1 MKILKFSASWCGACK
16 QLEKELSTLKGVE
29 VQSIDVDEEESEPLI
44 EKYDVKSL
52 PTLIYLEGDKEIY
65 RSVGLVKA
73 NVLQETW
80 NKLKENEVNQS
91 SL

>member
-1 MKILKFSASWCGACK
+1 MKILKFSAPWCGACK
-16 QLEKELSTLKGVE
+16 QLEKELSTLNGVE
-29 VQSIDVDEEESEPLI
+29 VQSIDVDDEESESLI

-52 PTLIYLEGDKEIY
+52 PTLIYLKENKEVY

-80 NKLKENEVNQS
+80 KKLKENEVN
-91 SL
+91 